1 MAEAEIVVPDPTPQG
16 GEPLDMNPEE
26 TPENPPMT
34 EAEIKSVVGQELG
47 NSLGQIGSEVS
58 AQRRMA
64 LEYYHGKPFGNE
76 VEGRSQVVLTDV
88 ADTIEWILPTL
99 MRMFTGGSVVARY
112 QPKNKED
119 VEMAEQATQYVN
131 HVFQHQLDGFM
142 LLYEGFKD
150 ALLEKNAVWKTW
162 YEELMEPRQEIYRQQ
177 DEAQLQML
185 EDDPQVEIVQA
196 TEGQIQG
203 PDGQPMTVFDVV
215 TRDVR
220 PRGRIRCE
228 TIPPEEFL
236 IARRATKLDDK
247 TAFAA
252 HRLRVTVSDLIAMGI
267 DRDLAE
273 SLPADDAAEYTEGR
287 IERRGDDESFPDS
300 AANRRDDASREVWLN
315 DCYLRIDED
324 NDGYAELREILCS
337 GEMASDILFDQEV
350 SHMPFASITPVPM
363 PHKFHGLSFAD
374 LVMDL
379 QLIRSTIL
387 RNILDNLYITN
398 NQRYEVVDGAV
409 EIDDLLTSRPGGVVR
424 VDAPGMVNAL
434 DSAQLGPMA
443 FNTLEYL
450 HEVKENRTGITRY
463 NQGMDA
469 SSLNQTATGITQIM
483 GAAQARVE
491 LVGRIFAETG
501 LKRLF
506 RNLLRLVV
514 EAPMKEQI
522 IRLRGKWVTFDPGSW
537 NADMDCEIEVGL
549 GVGQT
554 QERVANLQLLA
565 GLMSGIRD
573 EFGEQIVTAQEVY
586 EVSQRIADTVGFKT
600 PETFFLDPTERE
612 APPPPPNPEM
622 VKIEVQQKIEED
634 KLQLAR
640 QKLAV
645 EAKKAEAEIEREAE
659 RLEVDK
665 AVRMEQIES
674 TERTRLAEIESRER
688 IANKTANRPKG
699 EES

>member
-1 MAEAEIVVPDPTPQG
+1 MAEAEVVVPDPTPEG
-16 GEPLDMNPEE
+16 GAPLEMNPEE
-26 TPENPPMT
+26 TPEREPMT
-34 EAEIKSVVGQELG
+34 DDEIKSVVGQELS

-58 AQRRMA
+58 AQRRLA

-76 VEGRSQVVLTDV
+76 IEGRSQVVLTDV
-88 ADTIEWILPTL
+88 TDTIEWILPTL

-112 QPKNKED
+112 QPVGKED
-119 VEMAEQATQYVN
+119 EEMAEQATEYIN
-131 HVFQHQLDGFM
+131 HVFTHQLDGFM
-142 LLYEGFKD
+142 ILYEGFKD

-185 EDDPQVEIVQA
+185 EDDPQVEIIQA
-196 TEGQIQG
+196 TEGQIEG
-203 PDGQPMTVFDVV
+203 ENGQPMPVWDVI
-215 TRDVR
+215 TRDVKA
-220 PRGRIRCE
+220 RGRLRCE
-228 TIPPEEFL
+228 TIPPEEFV
-236 IARRATKLDDK
+236 IARRATKMDDK
-247 TAFAA
+247 TPFAA
-252 HRLRVTVSDLIAMGI
+252 HRLRVTISDLIAMGI
-267 DRDLAE
+267 DRDVAE
-273 SLPADDAAEYTEGR
+273 ALPSDDIAEYSEGR
-287 IERRGDDESFPDS
+287 IERRGDDESYPD
-300 AANRRDDASREVWLN
+300 AAENRRDDASREIWLN
-315 DCYLRIDED
+315 DCFIRIDED
-324 NDGYAELREILCS
+324 NDGYAELREILVS
-337 GEMASDILFDQEV
+337 GEQANEVLFDQEV

-363 PHKFHGLSFAD
+363 PHKFFGLSFAD

-424 VDAPGMVNAL
+424 VDAPGMVKAL

-483 GAAQARVE
+483 SAAQARIE

-501 LKRLF
+501 IKRLF

-514 EAPMKEQI
+514 EAPLKEQI

-537 NADMDCEIEVGL
+537 NGDMDCEIEVGL
-549 GVGQT
+549 GIGQT

-573 EFGEQIVTAQEVY
+573 EFGEQIVTAKEVY

-600 PETFFLDPTERE
+600 KEQFFLDPTERE
-612 APPPPPNPEM
+612 APEPPPNPEM
-622 VKIEVQQKIEED
+622 VKIEVEKQIADD
-634 KLQLAR
+634 KLALER

-645 EAKKAEAEIEREAE
+645 AAKKAEAEIEREAE

-665 AVRMEQIES
+665 EVRMEQIES
-674 TERTRLAEIESRER
+674 TERTRIAEIASRER
-688 IANKTANRPKG
+688 IANKQAERPQ
-699 EES
+699 EEAS